1 MKARQVVVAVIVGL
15 AVFGTVEIASA
26 RLGVLSAMT
35 AHAWLDALAYALGA
49 VVTALILAPLF
60 RARSGIASFF
70 AVVFFLILF
79 PLVTGVAGGLLDLA
93 QTGSWTNSSQVRGAF
108 TVKPVN
114 TLYTFA
120 IDLWFV
126 ALPATLVGAILLAMT
141 GRRR

>member
-1 MKARQVVVAVIVGL
+1 MRARQVVVAALVGL
-15 AVFGTVEIASA
+15 AVFGAVEIASA

-35 AHAWLDALAYALGA
+35 AHAWLDALAYAVGA

-60 RARSGIASFF
+60 RSRSGIAGFF

-79 PLVTGVAGGLLDLA
+79 PLVTGVAGGVIDLF
-93 QTGSWTNSSQVRGAF
+93 QTGSWANSSLVRGAF

-126 ALPATLVGAILLAMT
+126 AVPVTLVGAVLLVMT